1 MPASSPSVGAGLA
14 ALEARLAQDLAW
26 LELPAR
32 PWVLPVPGQA
42 ASSFDVAI
50 VGAGMAG
57 LTAAAALRLAGIRT
71 VCFDRAPAGFEGPW
85 VTTARMETLRSP
97 KHLTGP
103 ALGLPAL
110 TFRAWYEAIHGEA
123 AWQALDKIPRP
134 MWMDYLRWFRRVTGV
149 EVRNGHEVRAVRPLP
164 DDTGVELELRTPER
178 TWCERFPRVVLASGR
193 DGLGGAAV
201 PDFAAALDRDR
212 WAHSSDPFD
221 AEALAGRRVV
231 VIGGSASAMDCA
243 ATALE
248 AGAAGVDLLIRR
260 PVMPLVNKTKGAGY
274 PGMVHGYLDLPDAD
288 KWRLR
293 RYFNRVQVPPPRGST
308 LRVSR
313 HPNARFHLGAPVLA
327 AGQHGGGVW
336 LDTPLGRFEADMVL
350 LATGFRSD
358 LPNRPELAA
367 IAPAIRLWSERYQA
381 PADDADE
388 ELAGMPDLGPAFE
401 FRERSPG
408 ACPGLSRVH
417 CFCYPAMMSHGAL
430 AGDIPAISEGAQ
442 RLARGMASLLLRDAF
457 EAHLA
462 AVQAY
467 DDPELLGDEWRVAQ
481 RPSTSSE
488 GMPAMN
494 TGPDPSAP
502 SSAA

>member
-1 MPASSPSVGAGLA
+1 MQVPFFPSVIGLA

-32 PWVLPVPGQA
+32 PWVLPEPGQTRA
-42 ASSFDVAI
+42 EHDVAI

-57 LTAAAALRLAGIRT
+57 ITAAAALRLAGIRA
-71 VCFDRAPAGFEGPW
+71 VCLDRTPEGCEGPW

-110 TFRAWYEAIHGEA
+110 TFRAWFEAIHGVA

-134 MWMDYLRWFRRVTGV
+134 MWMDYLRWFRRVMGV
-149 EVRNGHEVRAVRPLP
+149 AVRNGCEVTAVRPLP
-164 DDTGVELELRTPER
+164 GHGGVELALSASGRQWSER
-178 TWCERFPRVVLASGR
+178 YPRVVLASGR
-193 DGLGGAAV
+193 DGLGGPFV
-201 PDFAAALDRDR
+201 PAFAAAFDRGV
-212 WAHSSDPFD
+212 WAHSSDRFETD
-221 AEALAGRRVV
+221 WLRGRRVV

-248 AGAAGVDLLIRR
+248 AGALGVDLLIRR
-260 PVMPLVNKTKGAGY
+260 SVMPLVNKTKGAGY
-274 PGMVHGYLDLPDAD
+274 PGMVHGYVDLPDAD

-313 HPNARFHLGAPVLA
+313 HPNARFFLGAPVTD
-327 AGQHGGGVW
+327 AGQSGALAW
-336 LDTPLGRFEADMVL
+336 LQTPVGRFEADVVL
-350 LATGFRSD
+350 FATGFGTDFAR
-358 LPNRPELAA
+358 RPELSA
-367 IAPAIRLWSERYQA
+367 IAPSIGLWSHRHRPA
-381 PADDADE
+381 PDDADE
-388 ELAGMPDLGPAFE
+388 ELSGMPDLGPAFE
-401 FRERSPG
+401 FREREPG

-457 EAHLA
+457 DAHLA

-467 DDPELLGDEWRVAQ
+467 DDPELLGDEWREAQ
-481 RPSTSSE
+481 RPSASSE
-488 GMPAMN
+488 GMPATN
-494 TGPDPSAP
+494 TGADASAP
-502 SSAA
+502 SSAT

>member
-1 MPASSPSVGAGLA
+1 MSHAPPVSTPPLTAFTDGHREVD
-14 ALEARLAQDLAW
+14 ALTLERWTRSAQDW
-26 LELPAR
+26 L
-32 PWVLPVPGQA
+32 
-42 ASSFDVAI
+42 
-50 VGAGMAG
+50 
-57 LTAAAALRLAGIRT
+57 
-71 VCFDRAPAGFEGPW
+71 
-85 VTTARMETLRSP
+85 SP
-97 KHLTGP
+97 
-103 ALGLPAL
+103 
-110 TFRAWYEAIHGEA
+110 I
-123 AWQALDKIPRP
+123 
-134 MWMDYLRWFRRVTGV
+134 
-149 EVRNGHEVRAVRPLP
+149 
-164 DDTGVELELRTPER
+164 
-178 TWCERFPRVVLASGR
+178 CPRVVATLL
-193 DGLGGAAV
+193 DNCAAFVVLDDALERAGVVHV
-201 PDFAAALDRDR
+201 PLPTFFTPQQLQ
-212 WAHSSDPFD
+212 H
-221 AEALAGRRVV
+221 ALA
-231 VIGGSASAMDCA
+231 
-243 ATALE
+243 AT
-248 AGAAGVDLLIRR
+248 GVDLLIRR